1 MIHEE
6 LRKQTAAAHQQLEKL
21 VVVRLKNIRNNEDY
35 ADLLKIFY
43 AYFSRLEKA
52 IMPYISTE
60 VLPDYTERRHAISLA
75 DDIASLG
82 TELTGLPELSVPTID
97 NTVKA
102 LGALY
107 VMEGSVMGGTII
119 IQMLAKNGLRKGIS
133 FFGGYGSETGAKWA
147 SFTSV
152 LDRYIHEDSAQ
163 EAIEAANQTFSNFT
177 DVFLQSCNSPA

>member
-1 MIHEE
+1 MIQEE

-21 VVVRLKNIRNNEDY
+21 VVARLKNIRNNEDY

-52 IMPYISTE
+52 ISPYRSTE

-75 DDIASLG
+75 NDIVSLG
-82 TELTGLPELSVPTID
+82 AELTGLPELSVPTID

-107 VMEGSVMGGTII
+107 VMEGSVMGGIII
-119 IQMLAKNGLRKGIS
+119 IQMLARNGVQKGIS
-133 FFGGYGSETGAKWA
+133 FFGG
-147 SFTSV
+147 
-152 LDRYIHEDSAQ
+152 
-163 EAIEAANQTFSNFT
+163 
-177 DVFLQSCNSPA
+177 